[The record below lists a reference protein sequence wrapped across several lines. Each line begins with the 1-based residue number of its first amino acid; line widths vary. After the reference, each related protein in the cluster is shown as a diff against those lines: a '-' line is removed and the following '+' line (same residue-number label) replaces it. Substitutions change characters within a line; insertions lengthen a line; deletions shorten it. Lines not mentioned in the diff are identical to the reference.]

1 MLKNKIKI
9 INPQKIFYKSNGI
22 SNNFSSYQSSTDL
35 RSSNYNDQRSNNMI
49 IKESNVPTNTDMSI
63 ASFTV

>member
-22 SNNFSSYQSSTDL
+22 SNNFSSYQEFE
-35 RSSNYNDQRSNNMI
+35 
-49 IKESNVPTNTDMSI
+49 KETENLFLKDGQKLGKSI
-63 ASFTV
+63 YQAYWKLPEI